1 MKRILFGLL
10 CCCFLVGCGMSQD
23 PLYKPMQLREQ
34 LTEKGCAFEVEVT
47 ADYLESLLTFTL
59 DCVVDAKGTL
69 DFTVVAPQEIAGIQ
83 GKIQAGQG
91 RLVFA
96 DTVLSVPLLAEGELS
111 PLSGPWVLITA
122 LRGGYMVSAGKEG
135 ELLRLSVNDSYAEN
149 ALRVEVWLDSNL
161 VPQNAEVYHQGRRV
175 LSMTIKDFH
184 FV

>member
-1 MKRILFGLL
+1 MEQ
-10 CCCFLVGCGMSQD
+10 GCSFRVD
-23 PLYKPMQLREQ
+23 I
-34 LTEKGCAFEVEVT
+34 T
-47 ADYLESLLTFTL
+47 ADYLDSLLTFTL
-59 DCVVDAKGTL
+59 DCVVDAEGTL
-69 DFTVVAPQEIAGIQ
+69 DFTVVSPKEIAGIR

-111 PLSGPWVLITA
+111 PLSGPWVLIST

-149 ALRVEVWLDSNL
+149 ALRLEVWLDTSM
-161 VPQNAEVYHQGRRV
+161 VPQNAEIYRQGRRA